1 MSWQARTLDLP
12 LPSEGNTR
20 GTRHLNVLSP
30 GFHRFTSSKLFSG
43 KLLWH
48 TQTQQNTCTKVGCH
62 ICLLLC
68 RMHELMPET
77 SNAVQWLHFKNGI
90 ICTVSKLIKHAK
102 DIRKQSSEHIYFA
115 HGSGYELLWY
125 VCLCVCLSARISPE
139 PHTWSL
145 PNFFVHVAYVRGLVL
160 LWHVDDR
167 PHRRSAG
174 RGEGSAQCGRSV
186 IYDCLVYL
194 RSLISLFCYVSL
206 L

>member
-1 MSWQARTLDLP
+1 MAGEDFGSSFTIRRQYQRNSTPQCTVIW
-12 LPSEGNTR
+12 LPS
-20 GTRHLNVLSP
+20 
-30 GFHRFTSSKLFSG
+30 FHFFQAFQWEATLT
-43 KLLWH
+43 H

-139 PHTWSL
+139 PHMWSL
-145 PNFFVHVAYVRGLVL
+145 PNFLCMLPMSVA
-160 LWHVDDR
+160 
-167 PHRRSAG
+167 RSSSGMLTIG
-174 RGEGSAQCGRSV
+174 RIAYPREGVFFPIDNA
-186 IYDCLVYL
+186 L
-194 RSLISLFCYVSL
+194 
-206 L
+206 

>member
-1 MSWQARTLDLP
+1 MAGEDFGSSFTIRRQYQRNSTPQCTVIW
-12 LPSEGNTR
+12 LPS
-20 GTRHLNVLSP
+20 
-30 GFHRFTSSKLFSG
+30 FRFFQAFQWEATLT
-43 KLLWH
+43 H

-145 PNFFVHVAYVRGLVL
+145 PNFLCMLPMSVARSSSGMLTIGRIADRREGAKGVHSV
-160 LWHVDDR
+160 
-167 PHRRSAG
+167 
-174 RGEGSAQCGRSV
+174 GEV
-186 IYDCLVYL
+186 
-194 RSLISLFCYVSL
+194 
-206 L
+206 